1 MGNGGLGH
9 QELLN
14 AGRRTL
20 ARAKSLRQ
28 IEQIR
33 HKAQAVWKVGRQVYL
48 RLEVINRATE
58 LKLSAERCAGDLL
71 TQRSLR
77 EGDRWAAK
85 LSDCFKL
92 RDLGLSQN
100 QSTQWQAQVRIPEDV
115 VREFIRPASQ
125 RGIEL
130 GAARLLRLA
139 RNLGKLPADEPSLQL
154 SIQPSR
160 DERRSLHGVV
170 PTAEVH
176 GMLFLPDRSN

>member
-1 MGNGGLGH
+1 MGNGGMGH

-71 TQRSLR
+71 
-77 EGDRWAAK
+77 K